1 MGLPTGKAHLSFSEI
16 KMWKECSWKHK
27 LFHIDKIN
35 LQEESPHLHY
45 GTIMHG
51 AIEYFLQNREMRIDD
66 ALQSLAKT
74 WNQYGFDSDQFVQSQ
89 TVRAK
94 RDGWNYKHMFL
105 SEWQSSAKNCL
116 EALPNFLDS
125 SFHSWKM
132 IDVEHELYEQVD
144 GLNEI
149 RFKGFIDAIL
159 LTKDEKGKKK
169 VWMLDWKTASPRGW
183 DPQKQRDFM
192 MQAQLMLY
200 KTFWAAKMD
209 LDLKDIACAFVLLKK
224 NTKPEKC
231 IQMIPVSVGPKAVD
245 RSQKLLRSAAK
256 GIQSGMALK
265 NRDSCKFCEYRG
277 TEYCT

>member
-1 MGLPTGKAHLSFSEI
+1 MLPTGKAHLSFSEI

-35 LQEESPHLHY
+35 LQEESPHLYY
-45 GTIMHG
+45 GTIVHG
-51 AIEYFLQNREMRIDD
+51 AIEDFLQKREMNIDET
-66 ALQSLAKT
+66 LQTLSEV
-74 WNQYGFDSDQFVQSQ
+74 WEQYGFDSNDFIHSQ
-89 TVRAK
+89 TKRAK
-94 RDGWNYKHMFL
+94 RDGWNYKHMPL
-105 SEWQSSAKNCL
+105 IEWQASARNCL
-116 EALPNFLDS
+116 QTLPNFLDENF
-125 SFHSWKM
+125 SFWRT

-159 LTKDEKGKKK
+159 LTKDDKGRKK

-183 DPQKQRDFM
+183 DSQKQRDFM

-200 KTFWAAKMD
+200 KTFWAVKME
-209 LDLKDIACAFVLLKK
+209 LDLKDISCAFVLLKK

-231 IQMIPVSVGPKAVD
+231 IQMIPVSVGPKAVEK
-245 RSQKLLRSAAK
+245 SQKLLRSAAK
-256 GIQSGMALK
+256 GIQSGIALK

-277 TEYCT
+277 TVHCT